1 MTAPLPV
8 HRCRNTEVQ
17 HALSC
22 MAKNNSLYL
31 VANIGDSQ
39 PCHRLVSARCNHNV
53 QGTNEHFQY
62 NTDVAFDPEG
72 KLVARRVGVACVC
85 VCVCVCVY
93 GYVCL
98 QCVYL
103 CVSCVCAL
111 AVGQALFKYASFS
124 KNNCRQKRE
133 SSVTLSEPLNT
144 SRGKQ
149 TNATVLVINMCGSY
163 ISTSSLLCL
172 STCYCTSVP
181 LLKTDCGQ
189 HSTTCEEEEK
199 KRKKEKQ
206 KNKHIIYC
214 LI

>member
-1 MTAPLPV
+1 MDGI
-8 HRCRNTEVQ
+8 C
-17 HALSC
+17 
-22 MAKNNSLYL
+22 AKGNNNSNFNRHCSLSQNSYFLNVTVTSNWSHCYKQLGSLLQPTGVTVMTKWGHCFEDHPTKVGLRLPEWL
-31 VANIGDSQ
+31 V
-39 PCHRLVSARCNHNV
+39 
-53 QGTNEHFQY
+53 
-62 NTDVAFDPEG
+62 
-72 KLVARRVGVACVC
+72 CVC